1 MAFSGADHS
10 ESTGFP
16 AKTTCSR
23 RNRLYDRT
31 TYALVRVL
39 SRIGHLG
46 KHVHERGSDIQ
57 SAARSH
63 ESLRTA
69 AEVDEHNGPNSL
81 PPRALALMWSLL
93 RRVIRRCQPVSIILF
108 VVFIAF
114 GIGFVVFSEK
124 VANMETS
131 ATVEQVDG
139 IVVLTGGQA
148 RVDVALDLLKD
159 NRGRRLLIS
168 GVHPTTNRE
177 VLQRITHTDPR
188 LFDCCVD
195 LDRSAMNTIGNAI
208 ESARWI
214 RANDYKRVI
223 IVTNNYHMPRSLLE
237 LSRLMSDIEFVPYP
251 VINTDLRQNSW
262 MRQGDTL
269 RVLFTEYVKYLGAVA
284 GLTKLSVFGG
294 VPSEH

>member
-10 ESTGFP
+10 DSTGFP

-23 RNRLYDRT
+23 RNKLYDT
-31 TYALVRVL
+31 ISNALVRVF
-39 SRIGHLG
+39 SRDGHSWKYG
-46 KHVHERGSDIQ
+46 HERGSDIQ
-57 SAARSH
+57 SDTRSH
-63 ESLRTA
+63 DSLRA
-69 AEVDEHNGPNSL
+69 ATEVDEHNGPNSL
-81 PPRALALMWSLL
+81 PTRALALMWSLL
-93 RRVIRRCQPVSIILF
+93 KRVIRRCQPVSIVLF

-124 VANMETS
+124 VANMETP
-131 ATVEQVDG
+131 ATIEQVDG

-148 RVDVALDLLKD
+148 RVDVALGLLKD

-168 GVHPTTNRE
+168 GVHPTTKPE

-214 RANDYKRVI
+214 RANGYKRVI

-237 LSRLMSDIEFVPYP
+237 LSRLMNDVEFVPYP

-269 RVLFTEYVKYLGAVA
+269 RVLLTEYVKYLGAAV
-284 GLTKLSVFGG
+284 GLTKLSIFGG
-294 VPSEH
+294 MSSEH